1 MELDLPN
8 SALEDIELSSSFPQP
23 PEADGSDSHSVSKVD
38 LRSWYYILAEI
49 AVRHILNRLLR
60 FQTRFDGSLDERQ
73 ILQLFEDAD
82 LFTEQLAEWHRL
94 LPPMFHFEEP
104 TGKTLGVES
113 DDMRFVL
120 RYRFMQCR
128 DLIARPFLKICFDE
142 LPHKLSLPQQKS
154 VLQRA
159 SVCLDVCMLKM
170 TQVRLEWHQGIWYML
185 RTQAANVAIVLAV
198 ALTRHETHA
207 TLAQKLRLPE
217 GWKDRIV
224 QVMGKV
230 APFWT
235 DQNDRLAHMRLV
247 LERGL
252 GAVG

>member
-1 MELDLPN
+1 MELDLPT
-8 SALEDIELSSSFPQP
+8 SALEDIDLSTSFPQP
-23 PEADGSDSHSVSKVD
+23 PEADKSDSDSVSKVD

-60 FQTRFDGSLDERQ
+60 FQTRFDSSLDERR
-73 ILQLFEDAD
+73 ILQLFKDAD
-82 LFTEQLAEWHRL
+82 LFTEQLGEWHRL

-104 TGKTLGVES
+104 KGDTLGSES

-142 LPHKLSLPQQKS
+142 FSHKLSLPQQQI

-159 SVCLDVCMLKM
+159 SVCVDMCMLKM
-170 TQVRLEWHQGIWYML
+170 SQVRLEWHQGIWYML
-185 RTQAANVAIVLAV
+185 RTQAANVAILLAV
-198 ALTRHETHA
+198 ALTQHETHA
-207 TLAQKLRLPE
+207 TVAQQLRLPE
-217 GWKDRIV
+217 GWKDRV
-224 QVMGKV
+224 SQVMGKI

-235 DQNDRLAHMRLV
+235 DRDDRLAHMRLA

-252 GAVG
+252 AAVG